1 MSGAVSDETTFA
13 QLGLDPRII
22 AAVTKLGFS
31 APTPIQAK
39 AIGPLLLGRDLVGRA
54 RTGSGKTAAFGLPLI
69 DRLARGGGGGVRAL
83 VLAPT
88 RELALQITAALRT
101 YSSELR
107 LKMITLYGGA
117 AYQPQLDALRRG
129 VDVVVGTPGRLLDHL
144 RRDSLDLSDVQ
155 LVVVDEADEMLRMG
169 FIEDLTQIL
178 QATPETR
185 QVALFS
191 ATMPDPIRRVAETY
205 LHAPLEVHVEQRR
218 LVVEHIEQYRIDVPH
233 GHKTDTL
240 ARVLKSKDA
249 GATLIF
255 ARTRVT
261 CDELA
266 EALRSRGFAA
276 QALHG
281 AMSQPAREQVLGE
294 LRAHRLELVVATDVA
309 ARGIDV
315 EHLACVINFDL
326 PEEVEIYVN
335 RIGRT
340 ARAGRKGLAV
350 SLVTRRDLRL
360 LRHIEQ
366 RLKSKIDPRRVPSD
380 AQIVERQRADL
391 EASLQAA
398 LQHENKDNA
407 AALLSLLQ
415 QGEGEWTSE
424 SLATAALGLLMQ
436 DRHLEIES
444 TPSAEPP
451 PWARRPE
458 RRPRS
463 NTRLPGGPTFSRD
476 RASAEQVTVSA
487 AVGRAQGIGP
497 NDVVGALAGE
507 FGVPRQVIGRIKIQ
521 ARQLTVTLSAE
532 VAAFL
537 ASSPRVVYLRGNPV
551 TFTPTDRDSIRER
564 PKRKQGGPRSNKP
577 RAGAAPSP
585 DRHPAAGYLSRT
597 GAKAKRGKGK
607 LGKKPYQGR
616 QGPVRKG
623 K

>member
-1 MSGAVSDETTFA
+1 MSGAVSVETTFA

-22 AAVTKLGFS
+22 TAVTGLGFS
-31 APTPIQAK
+31 APTPIQSK
-39 AIGPLLLGRDLVGRA
+39 AIPPLLQGRDLVGRA

-69 DRLARGGGGGVRAL
+69 DRLACDGVGGVRAL

-88 RELALQITAALRT
+88 RELALQITEALRA
-101 YSSELR
+101 YSAGLR
-107 LKMITLYGGA
+107 LKMVTLYGGA
-117 AYQPQLDALRRG
+117 AYQPQLEALRRG

-144 RRDSLDLSDVQ
+144 RRGSLDLSDAQ

-178 QATPETR
+178 QATPDTR

-191 ATMPDPIRRVAETY
+191 ATMPAPIRRVAETY
-205 LHAPLEVHVEQRR
+205 LHVPLEVHVEQRR

-266 EALRSRGFAA
+266 EALRRRGFAA

-340 ARAGRKGLAV
+340 GRAGRKGLAV

-366 RLKSKIDPRRVPSD
+366 QLKSKIDSRRVPSD

-415 QGEGEWTSE
+415 QGEWTSE

-458 RRPRS
+458 RRPRAS
-463 NTRLPGGPTFSRD
+463 FGGSPGGPKFSRD

-521 ARQLTVTLSAE
+521 ARQLTVSLSAE

-551 TFTPTDRDSIRER
+551 TFTPTDRGSIHER
-564 PKRKQGGPRSNKP
+564 PKRDQGGPRSNKP
-577 RAGAAPSP
+577 RAGAAP

-597 GAKAKRGKGK
+597 GVKPKRGKGK
-607 LGKKPYQGR
+607 LGKKFHQGR